1 MKKFGILLKKEI
13 KEIMTVG
20 TIISILLSG
29 AIFMVLSQFMDNIQ
43 DQYNVSYSELA
54 VCDRDNS
61 ELSGDVIAHL
71 NSTGI
76 FQVVP
81 VDGATDDEAYAKAK
95 EMGHDGLLVIEK
107 GFAEGIA
114 SQTAQKIKIMS
125 EMKSVS
131 PTSVTSEHIY
141 EMVVSEINTYLSDGF
156 ISAGSEG
163 QDLAFIKNPVTTDY
177 WSVVSGKSANV
188 SNSVL
193 MSKMMMQNMMIPII
207 IFILLTFATQS
218 VISTIANEKGDKT
231 LETLL
236 STPVSRLSILFSKM
250 LSSALMA
257 LLMAAAYMFGFSFY
271 MSSIT
276 GGAAVGTEAAGSA
289 IAALGLTLSPFDY
302 VLIGLQ
308 VFATILIAL
317 SIAMILGVLSDDV
330 KSAQAAIAPLMF
342 LMLIPY
348 FISIMADINSLPM
361 VVRLIVYLIPFT
373 HTFGAIP
380 NLMFGNQT
388 IFFIGLAYQVV
399 LLAVCLFITCR
410 IFASDK
416 ILTMKLKRKS
426 GLKKKKAIAE

>member
-13 KEIMTVG
+13 KEIMSVG
-20 TIISILLSG
+20 TIVSIVLSA

-43 DQYNVSYSELA
+43 DQYSASFSEIA
-54 VCDRDNS
+54 VCDRDQS
-61 ELSGDVIAHL
+61 ELSSDIIDHL
-71 NSTGI
+71 NGTGM
-76 FQVVP
+76 FHVNLVE
-81 VDGATDDEAYAKAK
+81 GATDDEAYEKAR
-95 EMGHDGLLVIEK
+95 EMGYEGLLVIEE
-107 GFAEGIA
+107 GFSDGIA
-114 SQTAQKIKIMS
+114 SQTSQKLKIMS

-131 PTSVTSEHIY
+131 PTSVTSEYIY
-141 EMVVSEINTYLSDGF
+141 EMAVTEINTYLSDGF
-156 ISAGSEG
+156 ISAGTGE
-163 QDLAFIKNPVTTDY
+163 QNLEFIKNPVATDY
-177 WSVVSGKSANV
+177 WSVVGGKSANV
-188 SNSVL
+188 SNSAL

-218 VISTIANEKGDKT
+218 VISAIANEKGDKT

-271 MSSIT
+271 MNSIT
-276 GGAAVGTEAAGSA
+276 GGAAAGAEAAGSA
-289 IAALGLTLSPFDY
+289 ITALGLVLTPFDY

-348 FISIMADINSLPM
+348 FISIMADINSLPI
-361 VVRLIVYLIPFT
+361 VLRLVVYLIPFT

-380 NLMFGNQT
+380 NLMFGNDA
-388 IFFIGLAYQVV
+388 IFFAGLAYQIV
-399 LLAVCLFITCR
+399 LLIVCLFITCR

-416 ILTMKLKRKS
+416 ILTMKLKR
-426 GLKKKKAIAE
+426 GGARKKKAIAE